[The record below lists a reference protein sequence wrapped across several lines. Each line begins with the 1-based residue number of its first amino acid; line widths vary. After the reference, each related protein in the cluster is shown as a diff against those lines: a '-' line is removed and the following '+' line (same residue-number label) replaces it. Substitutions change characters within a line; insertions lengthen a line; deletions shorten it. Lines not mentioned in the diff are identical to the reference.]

1 MDVSYIFISLE
12 IVSAMSPWLSPLQ
25 IAILPLIVLFQL
37 KLLSSNVKYPARKGY
52 QRFFM
57 PGIVLNIRVPCQIQN
72 LMLVF
77 KLGGSVEKN
86 TLGLEHVSLGLT
98 TVRTVIPLR
107 VTLPLQ
113 SHKDTNPLLEFKQSN
128 TSPQVGN

>member
-98 TVRTVIPLR
+98 TVRAVIP
-107 VTLPLQ
+107 
-113 SHKDTNPLLEFKQSN
+113 FKL
-128 TSPQVGN
+128 